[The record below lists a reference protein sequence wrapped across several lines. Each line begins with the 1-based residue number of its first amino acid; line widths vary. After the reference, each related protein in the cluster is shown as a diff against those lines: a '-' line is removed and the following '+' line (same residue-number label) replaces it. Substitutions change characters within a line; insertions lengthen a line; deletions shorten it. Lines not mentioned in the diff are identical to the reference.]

1 MTIVC
6 CCPSHSSPNLY
17 TGEAQYMN
25 FDAGSP
31 VVIFFTEVI
40 TNLILKKPT
49 LFLIGLQMA
58 VPWAITIFFCT
69 DRRNS
74 IRKESRDVCAEY
86 WSETSRSVTLC
97 QTVRDASYAL
107 FSRVVSP
114 SASACFLALSR
125 RSAMLEFLECKRSWW
140 TAARAANPS
149 GYCGWQNTS
158 GDELDDMATAAAA
171 YWKEVLNIKRLI
183 TFRADFFFQYLFFP
197 MCPNVTFCDLFALTE
212 LLIHVC
218 W

>member
-6 CCPSHSSPNLY
+6 CCPLHSFPNIY
-17 TGEAQYMN
+17 TGEAQHPS

-31 VVIFFTEVI
+31 VVILFTEMI
-40 TNLILKKPT
+40 INLTFKKKWTP
-49 LFLIGLQMA
+49 LLIGLQMA
-58 VPWAITIFFCT
+58 VPWAITIFVCT

-74 IRKESRDVCAEY
+74 VWKEYRVFCIEY
-86 WSETSRSVTLC
+86 RSETSRSVTLC
-97 QTVRDASYAL
+97 QAVGDANYAV

-114 SASACFLALSR
+114 SASACFLALSL

-158 GDELDDMATAAAA
+158 GDELDDMAAAAAA
-171 YWKEVLNIKRLI
+171 YWKQVLNINRLI
-183 TFRADFFFQYLFFP
+183 MFGSEISFSVY
-197 MCPNVTFCDLFALTE
+197 FCLCSET
-212 LLIHVC
+212 
-218 W
+218 